1 MIMLANFFFIV
12 DLLIKDVNSQ
22 AALVKMEERM
32 QEFKFCHKV
41 CPDKLKVF
49 GIYYNL
55 ITKILISRFVIP
67 ICLGKKR

>member
-49 GIYYNL
+49 GIYY
-55 ITKILISRFVIP
+55 
-67 ICLGKKR
+67 